1 MSDGLC
7 FLPAT
12 ELAAR
17 LRARELSAVEVMEA
31 HLAQI
36 ERVNPQVN
44 AIVTLVGERALAEAR
59 MADQGP
65 PGGVLH
71 GLPVAHKDLND
82 TAGIRTTYGSPIY
95 RRWIPAESS
104 LIVERLHEA
113 GAIAVGKTNVP
124 EFGAGSQTF
133 NEVFGAT
140 RNPYALDRTCGGSSG
155 GAAVA
160 LACGLVP
167 IADGSDMGG
176 SLRNP
181 ASFCNV
187 VGLRPSPG
195 RVPTWP
201 TESPWSLLSVD
212 GPMGRTVADIAL
224 QLQAIAGPDRRC
236 PLSLAEPG
244 ATFATPLERDLRG
257 VRVAWSDDA
266 GGLPVDPAVPAA
278 LAPAR
283 RTLEDLGCE
292 VVDSFPDLAEAREI
306 FQTLRAVEFAQSL
319 AEEYDTER
327 DRLKD
332 TIRWNV
338 ALGRAVT
345 AGRLEEA
352 TRSHVALRSRVTQ
365 FMTGVDALALP
376 TVQVPPFPVETEWV
390 TEIDG
395 QPMETYI
402 DWMRSCSD
410 ITLTGCPAISVPAGF
425 TPEGLPVGLQLVG
438 RPGDDLGLLR
448 IAHAFEQVDA
458 SRRPAACGRGGA
470 SEALR
475 LGRIRRRP
483 GWTEGEDGVV
493 ELLVE
498 GDLGDLGDEAVLA
511 HGATVP
517 EAPGTAGSRAATHR
531 IPTGVDVEE

>member
-12 ELAAR
+12 ELAVR

-244 ATFATPLERDLRG
+244 ATFATPLERDLHG

-352 TRSHVALRSRVTQ
+352 TRSHVALREPGHAVHGRRGRARATDRPGTAVSGRDGVGDRDRRAADGDLHRLDAQLLGHHADRLPRDLGAGRLHTGGPAGRAPARRPPRRRSRP
-365 FMTGVDALALP
+365 APASR
-376 TVQVPPFPVETEWV
+376 
-390 TEIDG
+390 
-395 QPMETYI
+395 
-402 DWMRSCSD
+402 MRSSRS
-410 ITLTGCPAISVPAGF
+410 TRAG
-425 TPEGLPVGLQLVG
+425 E
-438 RPGDDLGLLR
+438 
-448 IAHAFEQVDA
+448 
-458 SRRPAACGRGGA
+458 RRPAVAV
-470 SEALR
+470 EPQ
-475 LGRIRRRP
+475 RP
-483 GWTEGEDGVV
+483 
-493 ELLVE
+493 
-498 GDLGDLGDEAVLA
+498 
-511 HGATVP
+511 
-517 EAPGTAGSRAATHR
+517 
-531 IPTGVDVEE
+531 